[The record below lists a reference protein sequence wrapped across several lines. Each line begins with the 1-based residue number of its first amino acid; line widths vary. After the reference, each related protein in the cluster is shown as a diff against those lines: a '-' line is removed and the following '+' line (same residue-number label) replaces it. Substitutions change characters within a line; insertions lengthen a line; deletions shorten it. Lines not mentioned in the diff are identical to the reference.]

1 MRGSGAAAGWTTA
14 RGSGVP
20 GAGAR
25 GGPPRRR
32 GLGPRRRGEPR
43 HYQAAIAHER
53 VAEVED
59 RAVAEGLGD
68 VAAHQRAAD
77 REREAARRNFMAAQQ
92 ANSYDAD

>member
-1 MRGSGAAAGWTTA
+1 RGRDLAAGKVITA
-14 RGSGVP
+14 ADVQCAAERAETSRQRDLD
-20 GAGAR
+20 AH
-25 GGPPRRR
+25 RRD
-32 GLGPRRRGEPR
+32 EHR

>member
-1 MRGSGAAAGWTTA
+1 MQCAAERAETSRQRDLDA
-14 RGSGVP
+14 H
-20 GAGAR
+20 
-25 GGPPRRR
+25 RRD
-32 GLGPRRRGEPR
+32 EHR